1 MQTGAPG
8 LGSELT
14 VLPRWHCR
22 EPAPG
27 GRGVRP
33 GARSGL
39 TDAAV
44 AAPAPRAGGWVGGP
58 GRVALA
64 TPPFTLA
71 EGASSCACGAA
82 GSEPDSARPPPAPP
96 GTPSAPGLGFPTSD
110 VGRAGG
116 VSRGRSGNGRLA
128 GSPTCASGPPL
139 QGGAGGPVLGTLGG
153 AGGGGRSRCPGTRS
167 GCSADRRHSPP
178 CPHLPAPARAAGLFP
193 RPSAGHLEALF
204 TPPLASLAGSH
215 WKGCPQRLSGLQRQ
229 PAAGGPRVGQS
240 VGGRAGSRRTE
251 WVELGALGPAWLDCT
266 LSHGVVCAPVSRPP
280 AHGPQVTPL
289 DMEEATAAPARV
301 VYAV

>member
-14 VLPRWHCR
+14 VLPRRRCR

-27 GRGVRP
+27 GRGVHP

-39 TDAAV
+39 TAAAV

-58 GRVALA
+58 GRAALA

-128 GSPTCASGPPL
+128 GSPACASGPPL

-193 RPSAGHLEALF
+193 RPSAGHLEACLPLPW
-204 TPPLASLAGSH
+204 PP
-215 WKGCPQRLSGLQRQ
+215 WQE
-229 PAAGGPRVGQS
+229 VT
-240 VGGRAGSRRTE
+240 GRAVPRGFQACKDSQQ
-251 WVELGALGPAWLDCT
+251 LGVPG
-266 LSHGVVCAPVSRPP
+266 
-280 AHGPQVTPL
+280 
-289 DMEEATAAPARV
+289 
-301 VYAV
+301 